1 MVPEGFDS
9 QTETDGT
16 GPYTLD
22 AWTKGSTL
30 ALKAATA
37 TGATPPKN
45 GAVTFHY
52 YTDAT
57 AMTTPLSAGALTSSR
72 PCSPRMRWPPSR
84 ATPTFVVSE
93 GTSTTKELLAF
104 NDAQAPFQ

>member
-30 ALKAATA
+30 ALKARDGYWGDA
-37 TGATPPKN
+37 PKN
-45 GAVTFHY
+45 DAVTFHY

-57 AMTTPLSAGALTSSR
+57 AMTNA
-72 PCSPRMRWPPSR
+72 
-84 ATPTFVVSE
+84 
-93 GTSTTKELLAF
+93 
-104 NDAQAPFQ
+104 